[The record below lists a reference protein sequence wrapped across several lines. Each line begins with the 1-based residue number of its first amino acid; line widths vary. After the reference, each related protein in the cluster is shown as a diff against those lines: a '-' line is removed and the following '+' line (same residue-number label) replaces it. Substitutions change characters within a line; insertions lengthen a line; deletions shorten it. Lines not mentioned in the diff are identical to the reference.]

1 MMLAELA
8 IEYRKLFLKS
18 RTYIGPA
25 AMLFI
30 ITAMLIGLKYSHQFD
45 YMKET
50 MGQDFII
57 AGSIT
62 NAAFLTRYLLEGI
75 FFFFLPLAV
84 CSICGDLVASEAAD
98 GTLRM
103 ILCRPVSRLSIFTA
117 KYVTC
122 ITSSVGLTLGTGLVA
137 YLAGYIFLGGGS
149 LFVMPGFKGEG
160 GIRILPEHD
169 ALIRLI
175 AAYSLTAVGMLAIG
189 SIAFMISTFLSN
201 SNGAIF
207 GAMGIL
213 IASGILGQIDYF
225 NSLKPYLLTTYLEK
239 WQQFFGE
246 SIDTQVLLRS
256 IGAMMIYSVTCFIIG
271 AVIFR
276 RRDVLA

>member
-1 MMLAELA
+1 MIAELA
-8 IEYRKLFLKS
+8 IEYRKLILKS

-30 ITAMLIGLKYSHQFD
+30 ITAMLIGLRYSHQFD
-45 YMKET
+45 YMKQT

-57 AGSIT
+57 AGRIT

-84 CSICGDLVASEAAD
+84 CSIAGDLIASEAAD

-103 ILCRPVSRLSIFTA
+103 ILCRPVSRLSILTA
-117 KYVTC
+117 KYIAC
-122 ITSSVGLTLGTGLVA
+122 ITSSIGLTVGTGLVA
-137 YLAGYIFLGGGS
+137 YLVGLVFLGGGS
-149 LFVMPGFKGEG
+149 LFVVPDFRGGG
-160 GIRILPEHD
+160 GIWILSEHD
-169 ALIRLI
+169 AVIRLI

-189 SIAFMISTFLSN
+189 SIAFMISTLLSN

-207 GAMGIL
+207 GAMGFL
-213 IASGILGQIDYF
+213 IASGIIGQIDYF
-225 NSLKPYLLTTYLEK
+225 SSLKPYLLTTYLDK

-246 SIDTQVLLRS
+246 SMDMHVLFKS
-256 IGAMMIYSVTCFIIG
+256 IGVMAVYSIVCFVISAI
-271 AVIFR
+271 IFR
-276 RRDVLA
+276 RRDVLV

>member
-1 MMLAELA
+1 MLAELA
-8 IEYRKLFLKS
+8 IEYRKLLMKS

-30 ITAMLIGLKYSHQFD
+30 ITAMLVGLKYSHQFD
-45 YMKET
+45 RMESS
-50 MGQDFII
+50 MAQDFII
-57 AGSIT
+57 AGTIT
-62 NAAFLTRYLLEGI
+62 NAAFLARYLLQGI

-84 CSICGDLVASEAAD
+84 CSICGDLVASKAAD

-103 ILCRPVSRLSIFTA
+103 ILCRPISRLSILTT
-117 KYVTC
+117 KYVAC

-149 LFVMPGFKGEG
+149 LFVMPSFGGEG

-175 AAYSLTAVGMLAIG
+175 AAYSLTAAGMLAVG

-207 GAMGIL
+207 GAMGFL

-225 NSLKPYLLTTYLEK
+225 RSMKPYLITTYLDK
-239 WQQFFGE
+239 WEQFFGE
-246 SIDTQVLLRS
+246 TMDVQVLYKS
-256 IGAMMIYSVTCFIIG
+256 IGVMLIYSAACFVIG
-271 AVIFR
+271 AVIFK
-276 RRDVLA
+276 RRDVLV